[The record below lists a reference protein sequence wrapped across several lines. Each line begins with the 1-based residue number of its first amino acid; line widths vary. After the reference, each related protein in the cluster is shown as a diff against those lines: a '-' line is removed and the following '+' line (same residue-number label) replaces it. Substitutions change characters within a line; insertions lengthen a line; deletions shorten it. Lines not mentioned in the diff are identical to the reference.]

1 MKQASLNAKLSGFLQ
16 DKVISKIYLSF
27 QQLLNKNIGTK
38 NLLYVFLVGP
48 IVLHLP
54 SVQNYI
60 PNIQRIKFFI

>member
-38 NLLYVFLVGP
+38 KFVVCVSVMCYINLYGLNG
-48 IVLHLP
+48 I
-54 SVQNYI
+54 
-60 PNIQRIKFFI
+60 